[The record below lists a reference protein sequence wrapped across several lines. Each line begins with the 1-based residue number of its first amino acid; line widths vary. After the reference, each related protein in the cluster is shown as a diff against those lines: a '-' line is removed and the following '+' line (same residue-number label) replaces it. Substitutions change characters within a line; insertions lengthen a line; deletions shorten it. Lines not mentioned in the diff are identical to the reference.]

1 MYSGDAVADGRLPD
15 DGRFR
20 LAGVSSTL
28 INSGPASSAPD
39 AESPPAPG
47 LLCSGAAEAA
57 SKERP
62 TGAQSTEA
70 LSLDAFLEGI
80 SARAFRFA
88 ELGLRHR
95 EDALDAVQDA
105 MLRMLKYQER
115 PADEW
120 TPLFW
125 SILRSRMV
133 DIQRRGLFRMRWL
146 TSSTA
151 RDEDGDV
158 QIDWRDDD
166 TPDPSRTH
174 DGREAYTAL
183 AEALRALPRRQ
194 REAFTL
200 RILEECD
207 VATTA
212 RIMGCGE
219 GAVKTHLSRARE
231 ALRARLEDFR

>member
-1 MYSGDAVADGRLPD
+1 MADGRLPD

-20 LAGVSSTL
+20 LAGVSAT
-28 INSGPASSAPD
+28 PSSAAPD

-47 LLCSGAAEAA
+47 PFCPAAADVALAQAA
-57 SKERP
+57 AGDAPHARRMP
-62 TGAQSTEA
+62 AART
-70 LSLDAFLEGI
+70 LDAFLEDI
-80 SARAFRFA
+80 STRAFRFA

-105 MLRMLKYQER
+105 MLRMLKYQDR
-115 PADEW
+115 PAEEW

-151 RDEDGDV
+151 RDDEGEA

-166 TPDPSRTH
+166 TPDPSRAH

-183 AEALRALPRRQ
+183 AEALRTLPRRQ

-219 GAVKTHLSRARE
+219 GAVKTHLSRARD
-231 ALRARLEDFR
+231 ALRMRLEDFR

>member
-1 MYSGDAVADGRLPD
+1 MADGRFPD

-20 LAGVSSTL
+20 LADVSAA
-28 INSGPASSAPD
+28 PASPAPR
-39 AESPPAPG
+39 AEPTPAPG
-47 LLCSGAAEAA
+47 PFGSTAGDAEMLGAAAVDA
-57 SKERP
+57 GLHAHATRP
-62 TGAQSTEA
+62 TAP
-70 LSLDAFLEGI
+70 SLDAFLEGI

-151 RDEDGDV
+151 RDEDGDT

-166 TPDPSRTH
+166 TPDPARTH

-183 AEALRALPRRQ
+183 ADALRTLPRRQ

>member
-1 MYSGDAVADGRLPD
+1 MPAQTLDG
-15 DGRFR
+15 F
-20 LAGVSSTL
+20 LA
-28 INSGPASSAPD
+28 
-39 AESPPAPG
+39 E
-47 LLCSGAAEAA
+47 
-57 SKERP
+57 
-62 TGAQSTEA
+62 
-70 LSLDAFLEGI
+70 I

-95 EDALDAVQDA
+95 EDALDAVQEA
-105 MLRMLKYQER
+105 MLRMLKYQDR
-115 PADEW
+115 PSAEW

-146 TSSTA
+146 APSTT
-151 RDEDGDV
+151 RDDDGEV

-166 TPDPSRTH
+166 TPDPSRAH
-174 DGREAYTAL
+174 DGREAYAAL
-183 AEALRALPRRQ
+183 AEALRSLPRRQ

-219 GAVKTHLSRARE
+219 GAVKTHLSRARD
-231 ALRARLEDFR
+231 ALRTRLDDFA